1 MHGIAA
7 TAPTALADTVTMASR
22 ARGKLRR
29 DLGESLLAAI
39 SDPCTVEVML
49 NADGRLWQERLGEP
63 MRCIGVMGQQQA
75 EAVIKTVAGFHGLEI
90 TRDRPMLEAEFP
102 LDGSRFAAQ
111 LPPVVSA
118 PTFAL
123 RKKAVRVMDLDD
135 YVDNGVMTPAQHAAI
150 TEAVRAHHNILVV
163 GGTGSGKTTLVNAII
178 HQMVHCDPEERI
190 FIIEDTGEI
199 QCSAENFVQYHT
211 TPQVGMTGLLRASL
225 RMRPDRILVG
235 EVRGPEALD
244 LLMAWNTGHEGGAA
258 TLHANSALSALNR
271 LSMLVSMHPDSPTQ
285 IEPLIGDCV
294 HLIVH
299 IERAGHG
306 RRVNQVLRV
315 LGYEHGQYQ
324 LQPLEGM

>member
-1 MHGIAA
+1 MHAIALQPLEND
-7 TAPTALADTVTMASR
+7 TPALASR
-22 ARGKLRR
+22 AIAKLRR
-29 DLGESLLAAI
+29 DMGDQLLAAL
-39 SDPCTVEVML
+39 DDKRTVEIML

-63 MRCIGVMGQQQA
+63 MVCIGHMAIAQS
-75 EAVIKTVAGFHGLEI
+75 EALIKTVAGFHGQEI
-90 TRDRPMLEAEFP
+90 TRHNPLLEAEFP

-111 LPPVVSA
+111 LPPVVAA

-123 RKKAVRVMDLDD
+123 RKRAVKIISLQD
-135 YVDNGVMTPAQHAAI
+135 YVDSGTMTAAQRLAI
-150 TEAVRAHHNILVV
+150 IEAVQAHRNILVV

-178 HQMVHCDPEERI
+178 EQMVLCNPDERV

-199 QCSAENFVQYHT
+199 QCSATNFVQYST
-211 TPQVGMTGLLRASL
+211 TRSISMTGLLRASL

-258 TLHANSALSALNR
+258 TLHANNAVAALAR
-271 LSMLVSMHPDSPTQ
+271 LQMLVSMHADAPSH

-299 IERAGHG
+299 IERTPKG
-306 RRVNQVLRV
+306 RRINQLVKV
-315 LGYEHGQYQ
+315 LGYENGLYQ
-324 LQPLEGM
+324 LQHIKES